1 MSNGLTFRDTEA
13 LVLHVTSGCQSCP
26 LGGPVLG
33 SKSTLEA
40 HIGKEGI
47 VHREEC
53 IAQSRA
59 ISHGPG
65 VEHFIVVAAD
75 TRQLGIGNLIET
87 IGFGEQ
93 EISVLSVPCHTRG
106 HVAYLSEGNLF
117 SGDTLFVAGCGRFF
131 EGEASEMDQALN
143 SVFASLPKSTRVFCG
158 HEYTVANLRFAA
170 SVEPDNEA
178 VAAKL
183 EWAVAQEEEGVST
196 VPSTIHEELETNPFM
211 RVRLAE
217 MQTRLGASDA
227 VEAMRILR
235 ERKNSFRA
243 S

>member
-1 MSNGLTFRDTEA
+1 
-13 LVLHVTSGCQSCP
+13 
-26 LGGPVLG
+26 
-33 SKSTLEA
+33 
-40 HIGKEGI
+40 
-47 VHREEC
+47 
-53 IAQSRA
+53 
-59 ISHGPG
+59 
-65 VEHFIVVAAD
+65 
-75 TRQLGIGNLIET
+75 
-87 IGFGEQ
+87 
-93 EISVLSVPCHTRG
+93 
-106 HVAYLSEGNLF
+106 
-117 SGDTLFVAGCGRFF
+117 
-131 EGEASEMDQALN
+131 MDQALN

-183 EWAVAQEEEGVST
+183 EWAIAQEEEGVST

>member
-1 MSNGLTFRDTEA
+1 MAAGTDDA
-13 LVLHVTSGCQSCP
+13 
-26 LGGPVLG
+26 
-33 SKSTLEA
+33 
-40 HIGKEGI
+40 GKVFGATDI
-47 VHREEC
+47 VN
-53 IAQSRA
+53 
-59 ISHGPG
+59 HG
-65 VEHFIVVAAD
+65 D
-75 TRQLGIGNLIET
+75 T

-235 ERKNSFRA
+235 ERKTPSGRHDRNAPDCKTHCLQRVIWTLPYPSDRRRSAREKESAVNRSPPTREEDA
-243 S
+243 SHARC

>member
-1 MSNGLTFRDTEA
+1 MTQDDQPTPEATVGGSEVFRVTCVVCFSGEDDGSLGSSFCEDLAPASDDQGAGFSTLPRFALDDGAWLDGEGFAFFYKHQPVEDVLVVGCPGSVPGNVCIGDLQYTRWSWIHWLTFRDTEA

-47 VHREEC
+47 VHWEEC

-93 EISVLSVPCHTRG
+93 EGRVGVGNGRG
-106 HVAYLSEGNLF
+106 TVTSTSQNRLL
-117 SGDTLFVAGCGRFF
+117 R
-131 EGEASEMDQALN
+131 
-143 SVFASLPKSTRVFCG
+143 KSTSP
-158 HEYTVANLRFAA
+158 A
-170 SVEPDNEA
+170 
-178 VAAKL
+178 
-183 EWAVAQEEEGVST
+183 
-196 VPSTIHEELETNPFM
+196 
-211 RVRLAE
+211 
-217 MQTRLGASDA
+217 
-227 VEAMRILR
+227 
-235 ERKNSFRA
+235 
-243 S
+243 